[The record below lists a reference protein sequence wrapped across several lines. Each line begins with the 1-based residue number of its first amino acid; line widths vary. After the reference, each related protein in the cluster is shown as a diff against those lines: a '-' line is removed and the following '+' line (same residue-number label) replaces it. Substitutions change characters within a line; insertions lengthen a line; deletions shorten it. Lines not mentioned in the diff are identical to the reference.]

1 MIKLESV
8 SNAAELF
15 ETATPVKREGPA
27 LSYKDMG
34 AHPEGGTFTS
44 FETDAD
50 ALAAWQRLGYQE
62 DERHQLIKQA
72 PGQDAMIRVQC
83 PPSPVE

>member
-8 SNAAELF
+8 ANAVALF
-15 ETATPVKREGPA
+15 STATPVEREGPA
-27 LSYKDMG
+27 LSFKDMG

-44 FETDAD
+44 FESDAD
-50 ALAAWQRLGYQE
+50 ALEAWQRLGYEE

-72 PGQDAMIRVQC
+72 PGQDAMIRVQYHT
-83 PPSPVE
+83 EN